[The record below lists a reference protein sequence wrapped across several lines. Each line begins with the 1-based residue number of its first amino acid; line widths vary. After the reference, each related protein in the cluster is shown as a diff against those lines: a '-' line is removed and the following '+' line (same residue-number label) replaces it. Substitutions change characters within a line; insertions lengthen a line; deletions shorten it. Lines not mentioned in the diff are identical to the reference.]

1 MAQHRRFNPPLIGHI
16 LIASFVWK
24 SAMDPATGSRLGRSG
39 RTSTMIIT
47 FYGVRG
53 STAVPGPGTVK
64 YGGNTSCVH
73 VELENGHDVIF
84 DAGTGIRLLG
94 QKLAK
99 QSSPINILL
108 SHGHWDH
115 IQGYPFFAPIY
126 QPDRDIHVYISVESG
141 NKLLTS
147 LFMQMDGTNFPV
159 KADDLPSNNMAK
171 FKGIESEL
179 YEREGVKVMKKS
191 LNHPGGGVAY
201 KLTENQVC
209 CAYVTDNELD
219 PPYAVKTT
227 YDQWVKFLYRAD
239 VLIHDAQY
247 TEADMPL
254 KHGWGH
260 SLISQVRQ
268 LATDAEVGALV
279 MFHHDPERSDAQLDE
294 IQIENARYLK
304 THRAPARSV
313 CAAEGM
319 RIRLSKPARGGK
331 TRIEISR
338 AENFTG
344 RSTSTP
350 KSTGTSR

>member
-1 MAQHRRFNPPLIGHI
+1 
-16 LIASFVWK
+16 
-24 SAMDPATGSRLGRSG
+24 
-39 RTSTMIIT
+39 MIIT

-53 STAVPGPGTVK
+53 STAVPGPQTAK

-73 VELENGHDVIF
+73 IELENGHDLIL

-99 QSSPINILL
+99 KSTPTNVLL

-115 IQGYPFFAPIY
+115 IQGYPFFEPIY
-126 QPDRDIHVYISVESG
+126 QPERDIHVYISVESG
-141 NKLLTS
+141 RKLLSS
-147 LFMQMDGTNFPV
+147 LFQQMDGTRFPI
-159 KADDLPSNNMAK
+159 KAKDLPSNHYPK

-179 YEREGVKVMKKS
+179 YERAGIKVIKQA

-201 KLTENQVC
+201 KLEENGVT

-219 PPYAVKTT
+219 PPYALSTN
-227 YDQWVKFLYRAD
+227 YDQWVNYLHGVD

-247 TEADMPL
+247 TEDDMPH

-268 LATDAEVGALV
+268 LATDAEVGTLV
-279 MFHHDPERSDAQLDE
+279 MFHHDPDRSDSELDE
-294 IQIENARYLK
+294 VQIENEKYLK
-304 THRAPARSV
+304 SHRAPTRSV

-319 RIRLSKPARGGK
+319 RIHLSKPVLGGN
-331 TRIEISR
+331 TLIEID
-338 AENFTG
+338 
-344 RSTSTP
+344 
-350 KSTGTSR
+350 

>member
-1 MAQHRRFNPPLIGHI
+1 ML
-16 LIASFVWK
+16 
-24 SAMDPATGSRLGRSG
+24 
-39 RTSTMIIT
+39 IT

-53 STAVPGPGTVK
+53 STAVPGPLTAK

-73 VELENGHDVIF
+73 IELDSGNDLIF

-94 QKLAK
+94 QKLAAK
-99 QSSPINILL
+99 TNPANILL

-141 NKLLTS
+141 RRLLSS
-147 LFMQMDGTNFPV
+147 LFEQMDGTSFPV
-159 KADDLPSNNMAK
+159 RAADLPSNNIPK

-179 YEREGVKVMKKS
+179 YEREGIQVVKKP

-201 KLTENQVC
+201 RINENGAT

-219 PPYAVKTT
+219 PPYEPATT
-227 YDQWVKFLYRAD
+227 YHQWVDFLHGVD

-247 TEADMPL
+247 TEDDMPH

-260 SLISQVRQ
+260 TLISQVRR
-268 LATDAEVGALV
+268 LATDAEIGALV
-279 MFHHDPERSDAQLDE
+279 MFHHDPDRSDSELDE
-294 IQIENARYLK
+294 IQIENQNYLDSK
-304 THRAPARSV
+304 RAPAQSV

-319 RIRLSKPARGGK
+319 TIELRKPVGGGP
-331 TRIEISR
+331 TRICI
-338 AENFTG
+338 G
-344 RSTSTP
+344 P
-350 KSTGTSR
+350 